1 MFNRQ
6 RLRRLPLDIQLEVET
21 LLSDLRGEGRVPLR
35 RGDEADVG
43 AVGVSGLD
51 GGFTADAFSATM
63 SAMDL
68 AAFRASL
75 TQSSPPLNLSPA
87 LRALWLEARGDW
99 GGAHDSAQA
108 DEGGAG
114 DWVHAYLH
122 RKEGDSGNAAYW
134 YRRARK
140 PVCRTSLDD
149 EWAAIASALL
159 QAGSEAVE

>member
-1 MFNRQ
+1 
-6 RLRRLPLDIQLEVET
+6 
-21 LLSDLRGEGRVPLR
+21 
-35 RGDEADVG
+35 
-43 AVGVSGLD
+43 
-51 GGFTADAFSATM
+51 
-63 SAMDL
+63 MDL

-75 TQSSPPLNLSPA
+75 TLSSAPSNLSPA

-99 GGAHDSAQA
+99 DGAHNFAQA

-149 EWAAIASALL
+149 EWATIASALL
-159 QAGSEAVE
+159 RAENAAVE